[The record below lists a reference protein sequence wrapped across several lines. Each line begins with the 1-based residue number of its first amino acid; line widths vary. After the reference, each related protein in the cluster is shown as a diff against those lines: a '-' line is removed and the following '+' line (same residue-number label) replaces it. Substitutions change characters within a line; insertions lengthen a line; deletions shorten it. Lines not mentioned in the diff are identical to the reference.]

1 MPTWKNRAPRP
12 TRMMTRHPSAEPDIP
27 PVERSLQSRR
37 PSDEEIRPV
46 ESTVVE
52 KALYAHGKR
61 LETPHSL
68 TECIHM
74 LADHKEAMAWVG
86 MYRPT
91 PQQIQDAAD
100 VFRLHPLAV
109 EDAIVAHQRP
119 KIERYDDTLFVVL
132 RSAIYNDETE
142 TVSFGELH
150 LFVGPDFV
158 LTVRHTD
165 RPHLASVRT
174 RLENDSKLLAM
185 GPESVLYA
193 VLDFVVDGY
202 APVVAGLENDIEEIE
217 TQVFESDPSVS
228 RRIYQLSR
236 EVMELQRASRRILQI
251 LTALEAGFDK
261 YETDPELQRDLRDVA
276 DHATSVTDRVDGF
289 RHTLADI
296 LSLNA
301 TLVAQTQNEQMQH
314 LAEVSNQQNE
324 QMKKVSSWAAI
335 LFAPTVVAGIYGM
348 NFRIMPELHWAFGYP
363 MAIVLMF
370 LVSFTLYRIFRQRGW
385 L

>member
-1 MPTWKNRAPRP
+1 
-12 TRMMTRHPSAEPDIP
+12 MMTRHPRPESDED

-37 PSDEEIRPV
+37 PSDDEIRPV
-46 ESTVVE
+46 ESSVVE
-52 KALYAHGKR
+52 KALYAHGHR
-61 LETPHSL
+61 VETPHTL
-68 TECIHM
+68 RDAFRL
-74 LADHKEAMAWVG
+74 LADSRDTMAWVG
-86 MYRPT
+86 MYRPS
-91 PQQIQDAAD
+91 PQQIQDVAD
-100 VFRLHPLAV
+100 VFNLHPLAV

-119 KIERYDDTLFVVL
+119 KIERYDETLFVVL
-132 RSAIYNDETE
+132 RSAIYNDATE

-165 RPHLASVRT
+165 RPNLAPVRT
-174 RLENDSKLLAM
+174 RLEKDPKLLAM
-185 GPESVLYA
+185 GPEAVLYA

-251 LTALEAGFDK
+251 LQSLEAGFDK

-301 TLVAQTQNEQMQH
+301 TLVAQTQNEQMRQ

-335 LFAPTVVAGIYGM
+335 LFAPTVIAGIYGM
-348 NFRIMPELHWAFGYP
+348 NFDSMPELHWVVGYP
-363 MAIVLMF
+363 MAVVLMF
-370 LVSFTLYRIFRQRGW
+370 LVSFTLYWIFRKRGW